1 MHAKLNKELCLSY
14 SELIAEELS
23 TTQDLI
29 NTFDIFISEVNDYHK
44 AYYDLIALRSSHS
57 TPKIIFHLKHLDLVK
72 EIAEQISNLSI
83 NTNITSVLPDPLIL
97 EILLE
102 DLVSI
107 KIALTIYPILY
118 LGSTT
123 SINSSIDACNNLVVS
138 KINSLR

>member
-1 MHAKLNKELCLSY
+1 MSY

-29 NTFDIFISEVNDYHK
+29 NTFDIFISEVNEYHK
-44 AYYDLIALRSSHS
+44 AYYDLITLR
-57 TPKIIFHLKHLDLVK
+57 IIFHLKHLDLVFK
-72 EIAEQISNLSI
+72 EIDEQIHNISI
-83 NTNITSVLPDPLIL
+83 NPNITSVLPDPLIL

-107 KIALTIYPILY
+107 KIALTIYPILH

-123 SINSSIDACNNLVVS
+123 SINSSIDACNNLVTIVS